1 MLSCFNMARTK
12 EVRVQTSFRLPED
25 LFNRL
30 NDQAHLRDLSVN
42 WLVTK
47 AIELFLERLEEN
59 HAEVDAG

>member
-1 MLSCFNMARTK
+1 MARTK

-42 WLVTK
+42 WLVTR
-47 AIELFLERLEEN
+47 AIDLFLQRLEAPAPTFHIEIP
-59 HAEVDAG
+59 DA